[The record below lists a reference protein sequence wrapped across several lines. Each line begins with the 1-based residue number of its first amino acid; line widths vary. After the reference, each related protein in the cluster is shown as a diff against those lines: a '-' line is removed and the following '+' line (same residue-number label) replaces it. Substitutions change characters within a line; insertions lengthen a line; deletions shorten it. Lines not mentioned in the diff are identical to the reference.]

1 MPVRSSLVS
10 RFLVHLFHFYF
21 ISCISYEHNFE
32 HQSKYFMYNTG
43 SYNWDYLLN
52 WGPQFQPL
60 ADVFAEIARLKDETI
75 QPKRKPVQTIPQTGS
90 IRTQPHMK
98 VGGPPPIITG
108 APPRIDNKGISRAGP
123 HELTQ
128 MSSARTSQLT
138 SMISL
143 PHSPVSHESSF
154 SNLAFS
160 PNFTPALSPLAT
172 RSPSVSTLQSNGSRS
187 RSMQGSRSGHQHHM
201 MGKHPNVATESE
213 GEYRL

>member
-1 MPVRSSLVS
+1 MVL
-10 RFLVHLFHFYF
+10 
-21 ISCISYEHNFE
+21 
-32 HQSKYFMYNTG
+32 G

-75 QPKRKPVQTIPQTGS
+75 QPKRKPVQTIPQSGS
-90 IRTQPHMK
+90 SRAQQAFK

-108 APPRIDNKGISRAGP
+108 TPPRVENGNQR
-123 HELTQ
+123 EMTQ
-128 MSSARTSQLT
+128 LSSARTSQLT
-138 SMISL
+138 SMVSL
-143 PHSPVSHESSF
+143 PHSPISHESSF

-187 RSMQGSRSGHQHHM
+187 RSTQGSRHGHM
-201 MGKHPNVATESE
+201 MMKPPSLTTDSD
-213 GEYRL
+213 GELRI